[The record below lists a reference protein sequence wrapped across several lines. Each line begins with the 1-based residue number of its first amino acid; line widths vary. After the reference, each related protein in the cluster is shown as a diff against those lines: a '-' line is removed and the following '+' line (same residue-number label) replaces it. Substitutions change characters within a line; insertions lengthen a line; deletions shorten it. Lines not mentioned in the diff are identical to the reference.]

1 MTPSGVLLAELRLD
15 TGKIESRLFYL
26 PRGVLR
32 VIEGPHGCKI
42 TKRCKMLHRYTEPR
56 FYSGI
61 RLSELNQIVGYF
73 ELKKKKKKL
82 TEIICPKNAL
92 RDFTE
97 SILFVRF
104 ISSSIH
110 SFIPQ
115 LCIEL
120 FLCSRLFHPR
130 RQCSEQKTESPDST
144 LFIFCRKQRTFVGS
158 L

>member
-1 MTPSGVLLAELRLD
+1 MTPSGVLLAGLRLD
-15 TGKIESRLFYL
+15 PGKIESRLFYS

-32 VIEGPHGCKI
+32 VMEGPHGCKF
-42 TKRCKMLHRYTEPR
+42 TKKCKMLHRYTASR
-56 FYSGI
+56 FYAGI
-61 RLSELNQIVGYF
+61 TLSELNQIVGYF
-73 ELKKKKKKL
+73 ELKKKL

-97 SILFVRF
+97 SIVFVRF

-115 LCIEL
+115 LCTEL

-130 RQCSEQKTESPDST
+130 RQCSEQKTESPAST